1 MISKKNCYKVILIS
15 PNDVDKEK
23 KAIKKIINETNEI
36 FKNSNKILELYTWD
50 VDVSASYSLEGPQR
64 LIDSDLKI
72 ENSDIVIALFYKR
85 FGSPVMDSKSGTEHE
100 IKLAIDSFRKKGT
113 PIIKIYFKKPL
124 VNLDDLD
131 ESDLTQY
138 KLLQEFKKRASK
150 KFFTKQFKFTNE
162 LESILRKELSKFL
175 IIKEKNRQELLQESF
190 REIRNNQIEDDKE
203 LDFNEE
209 IIEEDSDFEKG
220 VLDYTVEG
228 EDAMLAIKDSMKRMT
243 KHSKTYANNIELIIK
258 NTQKPLAVRA
268 QRAISFRV
276 ATETDKLSVKLY
288 IEQPILKN
296 SFESFYESVIGLIH
310 LTKMEKYNNK
320 KDILAFKEIIEKF
333 RDSTG
338 KLIKTLKVVLEQSK
352 SFLGISRNLNKSQYK
367 YEKVTNILIDNIS
380 LGKLICDKI
389 IELLNEK
396 YYL

>member
-1 MISKKNCYKVILIS
+1 GMPLGNGDFKVILLEDLGILKTYQQIIHIWKG
-15 PNDVDKEK
+15 DLEKFKEK
-23 KAIKKIINETNEI
+23 LGVQILNAKKLTI
-36 FKNSNKILELYTWD
+36 
-50 VDVSASYSLEGPQR
+50 APQ
-64 LIDSDLKI
+64 
-72 ENSDIVIALFYKR
+72 
-85 FGSPVMDSKSGTEHE
+85 
-100 IKLAIDSFRKKGT
+100 
-113 PIIKIYFKKPL
+113 KP
-124 VNLDDLD
+124 
-131 ESDLTQY
+131 
-138 KLLQEFKKRASK
+138 F
-150 KFFTKQFKFTNE
+150 
-162 LESILRKELSKFL
+162 
-175 IIKEKNRQELLQESF
+175 
-190 REIRNNQIEDDKE
+190 
-203 LDFNEE
+203 
-209 IIEEDSDFEKG
+209 
-220 VLDYTVEG
+220 
-228 EDAMLAIKDSMKRMT
+228 
-243 KHSKTYANNIELIIK
+243 ELIIK